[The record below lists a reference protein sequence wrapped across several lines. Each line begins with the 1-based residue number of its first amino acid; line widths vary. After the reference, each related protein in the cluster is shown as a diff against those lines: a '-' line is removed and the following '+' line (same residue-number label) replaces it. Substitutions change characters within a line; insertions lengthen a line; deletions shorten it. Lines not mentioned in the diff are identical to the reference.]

1 MSPEMI
7 LAIATA
13 VEMFTRNL
21 LRDIDAMSEEQQDA
35 FIAEQKVRKMDHDQ
49 WLRERMNR

>member
-13 VEMFTRNL
+13 VEMFTRNI
-21 LRDIDAMSEEQQDA
+21 LRDIDAMTEEEQNT
-35 FIAEQKVRKMDHDQ
+35 FIAEQKARKADHDA
-49 WLRERMNR
+49 WLREHIGG

>member
-1 MSPEMI
+1 MTPEMI

-21 LRDIDAMSEEQQDA
+21 LRDIDAMTEEEQDK
-35 FIAEQKVRKMDHDQ
+35 FILEQKARKADHDA
-49 WLRERMNR
+49 WLRDRVGK